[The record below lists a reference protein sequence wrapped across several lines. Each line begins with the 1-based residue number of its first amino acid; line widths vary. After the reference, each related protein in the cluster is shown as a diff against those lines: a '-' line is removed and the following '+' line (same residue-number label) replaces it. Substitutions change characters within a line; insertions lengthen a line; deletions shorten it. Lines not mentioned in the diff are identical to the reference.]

1 MAEQRLAQRPSEC
14 VLPGRHPVSR
24 VLAGGGQSVGGEVIR
39 GFLPRTPGCGS
50 FARRLLTE
58 QLSDRVDALTLED
71 ARLVVSEL
79 ANNAYLHGQGVI
91 ELSVEVLSD
100 RLRVELS
107 DEGTNA
113 QLRMRDGHG
122 LQIIDALVSAWG
134 GYAGTTRVWA
144 ELLIHDG

>member
-1 MAEQRLAQRPSEC
+1 MAEQPRTQRPSESPGGHPGSS
-14 VLPGRHPVSR
+14 VLT
-24 VLAGGGQSVGGEVIR
+24 GGGQSVSDEVIR
-39 GFLPRTPGCGS
+39 GLLPRTRGCGS
-50 FARRLLTE
+50 VARGLLTE

-91 ELSVEVLSD
+91 ELTVEIFSD

-107 DEGTNA
+107 DEGANA
-113 QLRMRDGHG
+113 QLRVRDGHG
-122 LQIIDALVSAWG
+122 LQIVEALVSAWG
-134 GYAGTTRVWA
+134 AYAGTTHVWA